1 MGLQA
6 FWSYLERVVRLQ
18 SLSGQAT
25 TPFVALC
32 HAGQQDKALRTLW
45 QAGPHPF
52 APLRSQ
58 ELRHPRICAHNPK
71 HLTKIRM
78 PRERSRPLRGE
89 ECRLCE
95 LGLLP
100 HLLRPG
106 KYEGVLTLMCNG
118 FFKKLLSGSG
128 QQRCWWH
135 SAEAWLAC
143 AFSLVAEWIYR
154 ILPTIKLKVY
164 TFWGL

>member
-1 MGLQA
+1 MLAAWGKTLLFSFFGGWGWGVGLQA

-89 ECRLCE
+89 DVVFVSWACCLTCFDQASTKVC
-95 LGLLP
+95 LL
-100 HLLRPG
+100 
-106 KYEGVLTLMCNG
+106 
-118 FFKKLLSGSG
+118 
-128 QQRCWWH
+128 
-135 SAEAWLAC
+135 
-143 AFSLVAEWIYR
+143 
-154 ILPTIKLKVY
+154 
-164 TFWGL
+164 